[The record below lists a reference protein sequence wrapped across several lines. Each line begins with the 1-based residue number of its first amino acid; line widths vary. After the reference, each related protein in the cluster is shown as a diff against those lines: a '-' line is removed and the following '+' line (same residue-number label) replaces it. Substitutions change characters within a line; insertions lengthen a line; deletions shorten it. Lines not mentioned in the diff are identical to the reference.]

1 MNAVPSDE
9 EDALDMVR
17 LAAGHDAALNGLME
31 RHGAPL
37 FRFLCRML
45 GNEDDASDVA
55 QEAFVRVY
63 RHRADFQKEK
73 RFSTWLYTI
82 AANLARNQLRWRTR
96 HPHQSLDAAREP
108 GGDTLKERLVDAAPN
123 PGETLQAAERVKTIR
138 DAVAALPE
146 DMRTPLLL
154 AEYDGF
160 SQAEIGEILNC
171 SAKAVE
177 MRIYR
182 ARQQLRQSLVDLL
195 G

>member
-1 MNAVPSDE
+1 MNAAPSDE
-9 EDALDMVR
+9 EDTLDMAR
-17 LAAGHDAALNGLME
+17 LAAGHDAALNELME

-45 GNEDDASDVA
+45 GNEDDANDLA

-82 AANLARNQLRWRTR
+82 AANLARNQLRWRMR

-108 GGDTLKERLVDAAPN
+108 DGDTLKERLVDAAPN
-123 PGETLQAAERVKTIR
+123 PGDSLQAAERVKTIR
-138 DAVAALPE
+138 DAVASLPE
-146 DMRTPLLL
+146 DLRTSLLL
-154 AEYDGF
+154 AEYDEF
-160 SQAEIGEILNC
+160 SQAEIGDILQC

-182 ARQQLRQSLVDLL
+182 ARQQLRESLAGLL
-195 G
+195 H